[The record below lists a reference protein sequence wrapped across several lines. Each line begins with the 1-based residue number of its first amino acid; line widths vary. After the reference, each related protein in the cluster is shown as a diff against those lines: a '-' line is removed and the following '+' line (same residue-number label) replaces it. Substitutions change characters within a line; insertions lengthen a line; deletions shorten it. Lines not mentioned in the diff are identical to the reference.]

1 MSLLR
6 NDTAHQGVA
15 CKDVTVASCTGKN
28 GTIAIWDVNSCT
40 QTENFTGH
48 TATVTSLQILNGNRI
63 VSGSADKTLKLWDQ
77 KTRTCIG
84 TFEGHKKAVTSVF
97 AIGDIIV
104 SGSADNTVKL
114 WDLSTGTCIET
125 LKGHTDAVTSVFAVG
140 NIIVSGSSDK
150 TVKIWDQRT
159 HTCTQTLE
167 GHTNAVTTISGT
179 DDIIVTG
186 SKDLTV
192 NVWCPYTLQSMVTLK
207 APDYVYNVCASG
219 SKILV
224 SVDHVFNVYNYRYMS
239 DKKAM
244 TVLMCIYRFA
254 SRFPNEMIQLIFEF
268 LGFKYTGEHSFVIC

>member
-77 KTRTCIG
+77 KTGTCIG

-97 AIGDIIV
+97 AI
-104 SGSADNTVKL
+104 
-114 WDLSTGTCIET
+114 
-125 LKGHTDAVTSVFAVG
+125 G